1 MYKIDVKRGSCS
13 GLSVASSCRDDL
25 NWPTSIDPQRHV
37 PGLHLKHDHGEHG
50 TVNNYSAGTIGFIA
64 SITRFQMNAL
74 IALRIKVEQPDSS
87 NSLSQRNVSKDSNS
101 IPGSLLFKQNRS
113 IRYAYGQTSKDVPST
128 KHVNNKFNHPIT
140 KKLKASKDRLEEA
153 VSVLAHQDSEIK
165 ASRNQ
170 IEEAESK
177 LGERVKE
184 LNASRDRLEEAKCK
198 SEERVNE
205 LKASRKQ
212 LKEVDSVLTK
222 TRRRLKLAESQYKAS
237 EAERGILL
245 QKIETLENNVQKEHN
260 LLKKAEAKCQQL
272 KDEVSRLQHE
282 VQITKSANRPE

>member
-1 MYKIDVKRGSCS
+1 M
-13 GLSVASSCRDDL
+13 
-25 NWPTSIDPQRHV
+25 
-37 PGLHLKHDHGEHG
+37 E
-50 TVNNYSAGTIGFIA
+50 
-64 SITRFQMNAL
+64 
-74 IALRIKVEQPDSS
+74 E
-87 NSLSQRNVSKDSNS
+87 
-101 IPGSLLFKQNRS
+101 
-113 IRYAYGQTSKDVPST
+113 
-128 KHVNNKFNHPIT
+128 
-140 KKLKASKDRLEEA
+140 LKASKDRLEEA
-153 VSVLAHQDSEIK
+153 VSVLAHQDNEIK

-198 SEERVNE
+198 LEERVNE

-222 TRRRLKLAESQYKAS
+222 TRRCLKLAESQYKAS

-245 QKIETLENNVQKEHN
+245 PKIETLENNVQKEHN